1 MIHRHPGS
9 GILSRTS
16 FCIPRLFACL
26 LILCTGG
33 IAAELA
39 DFAGSWKLD
48 RVRSADPVAAIEAL
62 VAHVDSVDKASVRD
76 RLREVSVSSTELVI
90 SLEKDLLRIAGDGSQ
105 GHLAPVDGSES
116 DLTAAIGEPMKRR
129 LSLDAGTLVE
139 SYLAEDGSRTDR
151 YGLSSDGK
159 TLFVDVSVIG
169 GIMPVPVTFRLV
181 YARQGVSVKPSAR
194 KARHQPGTTE
204 RYGLDG
210 RHRPGQPSWRWP
222 AVERAL

>member
-9 GILSRTS
+9 GIFSGTL
-16 FCIPRLFACL
+16 FLVPKLFAGF
-26 LILCTGG
+26 LILCTSG

-39 DFAGSWKLD
+39 DFAGSWRLD
-48 RVRSADPVAAIEAL
+48 RARSADPVAAIEAF
-62 VAHVDSVDKASVRD
+62 VAHVDSADKAPVRD
-76 RLREVSVSSTELVI
+76 RLREVCASSTELAI
-90 SLEKDLLRIAGDGSQ
+90 SLEQDLLRIAGDGSQ
-105 GHLAPVDGSES
+105 GHLAPVDGSET

-129 LSLDAGTLVE
+129 LGLDAGTLVE

-181 YARQGVSVKPSAR
+181 YAHQGVSVKPSAR

-222 AVERAL
+222 AVERTL